1 MPSDFMTTKIK
12 IKAYVNSM
20 NYLFLSVFFIV
31 VVEVLLECMNVL
43 MQLAAPTEMPKEIF
57 L

>member
-1 MPSDFMTTKIK
+1 
-12 IKAYVNSM
+12 M